1 MSNGKKTFI
10 YAGSFS
16 GKAKESGKPF
26 NKISLVGMTNN
37 GVRTFECFTDGGKE
51 LPNQKEL
58 QFGDVVIPEY
68 EESIYPGGRP
78 SLGGLQIVSKTPY
91 DLQNMCLEAN
101 VAEVLDLVK

>member
-16 GKAKESGKPF
+16 GKAKDSGRPF
-26 NKISLVGMTNN
+26 NKVSIVGMTSK
-37 GVRTFECFTDGGKE
+37 GVRTFDCFTDEGKE

-68 EESIYPGGRP
+68 KESDYPGGRP
-78 SLGGLQIVSKTPY
+78 TLCGLQIVSKTPY

>member
-1 MSNGKKTFI
+1 MSKKTFI

-26 NKISLVGMTNN
+26 NKISLVGTTQTG
-37 GVRTFECFTDGGKE
+37 GVRIFECFTDGGNE
-51 LPNQKEL
+51 LPNHKEL

-68 EESIYPGGRP
+68 EDSIYPGGRP
-78 SLGGLQIVSKTPY
+78 TLCGLQIVSKTPY
-91 DLQNMCLEAN
+91 DLQNMRLEAN